1 MNMEGVFMEW
11 YVVLLRIAL
20 SIGVGLAIGIEREY
34 KNRPAGM
41 RTHVLVCMG
50 ACTVSLM
57 ECMFANALHSSPDG
71 AQVTY
76 NFGRLA
82 AQVITGVGFLGA
94 GTIFMTN
101 KKVEGLTTA
110 ASLWNAACLGI
121 AVGYGYYFIALVG
134 GALVLV
140 VLLMMQKIVHVNAVK
155 KLEIKFV
162 HRVQTIDF
170 INAYFSERDIKTLDL
185 DFTVEGQGDHN
196 VYTNTYT
203 LHLPHE
209 IEYTDIVNDLSEFV
223 NVLGVR
229 TTHA

>member
-1 MNMEGVFMEW
+1 MEW
-11 YVVLLRIAL
+11 YVLLLRIAL
-20 SIGVGLAIGIEREY
+20 SISVGLVIGIEREK

-50 ACTVSLM
+50 ACTVALM
-57 ECMFANALHSSPDG
+57 ECMFVEAMRASPDES
-71 AQVTY
+71 QVSY
-76 NFGRLA
+76 SFGRLA

-101 KKVEGLTTA
+101 KKIEGLTTA

-121 AVGYGYYFIALVG
+121 AVGYGYYLISLMG
-134 GALVLV
+134 GALVLL
-140 VLLMMQKIVHVNAVK
+140 VLVIMQKVVRVNAVK
-155 KLEIKFV
+155 KIEIKFV
-162 HRVQTIDF
+162 HRVETIDF
-170 INAYFSERDIKTLDL
+170 INAYFGERGIKTLDL
-185 DFTVEGQGDHN
+185 DFTVKVQEGQN

-209 IEYTDIVNDLSEFV
+209 LSYTDIVTDLSEYV
-223 NVLGVR
+223 NVLGIR

>member
-1 MNMEGVFMEW
+1 MEW
-11 YVVLLRIAL
+11 YIVLMRIAL
-20 SIGVGLAIGIEREY
+20 SIGIGLVIGIEREY

-57 ECMFANALHSSPDG
+57 ECMFADAMHASSDG
-71 AQVTY
+71 VQATY

-94 GTIFMTN
+94 GTIFVTN
-101 KKVEGLTTA
+101 KKIEGLTTA
-110 ASLWNAACLGI
+110 ASLWNVACLGI

-140 VLLMMQKIVHVNAVK
+140 VLLMMQRIVRVNAAK
-155 KLEIKFV
+155 KIEIKFV

-170 INAYFSERDIKTLDL
+170 INAYFEERGIKTLDL
-185 DFTVEGQGDHN
+185 DFTVEAQEDHN

-203 LHLPHE
+203 LHLPPE
-209 IEYTDIVNDLSEFV
+209 VNYTDIVNDLSEYV
-223 NVLGVR
+223 NVLGIR